1 MAFSFMPHL
10 STIISS
16 FIPFTAMKIT
26 QIRNATILLEL
37 ESDGQSV
44 GILVDPMLSSL
55 GALPSLRFLGGKRR
69 RNPIVDLPQEWGALS
84 KRVTHALITHCQRGH
99 FDHLDGPGKRFL
111 REAEVSVFC
120 MPRDADYL
128 KNRGLRTQVLLG
140 MKTQPFLHGRI
151 TPVPCVHGSGV
162 VGRFM
167 EHGVGYLIEF
177 PKEPS
182 IYLAGDTLL
191 TADVRRVLVEEKPDV
206 AVLPAGG
213 ARFDVG
219 SEILMDGA
227 DVLAACS
234 LTKGVVIANHLEAV
248 DHCPTNRNSLR
259 SDAVRAGLGDRLL
272 VPRDGETLEF
282 A

>member
-1 MAFSFMPHL
+1 
-10 STIISS
+10 
-16 FIPFTAMKIT
+16 MKIT

-37 ESDGQSV
+37 ESDGQPI

-84 KRVTHALITHCQRGH
+84 KRTTDALITHCQRGH

-151 TPVPCVHGSGV
+151 TPVPCVHGNEV

-191 TADVRRVLVEEKPDV
+191 TANVLRVLVEEKPGV

-248 DHCPTNRNSLR
+248 DHCPTSRNSLR
-259 SDAVRAGLGDRLL
+259 FDAVRAGLGDRLL

>member
-1 MAFSFMPHL
+1 
-10 STIISS
+10 
-16 FIPFTAMKIT
+16 MKIT

-69 RNPIVDLPQEWGALS
+69 RNPIVDLPQEWDALS

-111 REAEVSVFC
+111 RETGVSTFC

-128 KNRGLRTQVLLG
+128 KIRGLRTQVLLG

-151 TPVPCVHGSGV
+151 TPVPCVHGIGA

-191 TADVRRVLVEEKPDV
+191 TADVRRVLAVEEPDV

-219 SEILMDGA
+219 SEILMNGA

-248 DHCPTNRNSLR
+248 DHCPTNRNSLK

-282 A
+282 AY